1 MDIGLMLRISV
12 NLFGLMGANQFPFPL
27 PAYLFGREKPSP
39 LRERGGAG
47 RLVGV
52 AVLEVARRRKVV
64 VDRGMG

>member
-1 MDIGLMLRISV
+1 MLRISV

-47 RLVGV
+47 LLASFAIL
-52 AVLEVARRRKVV
+52 AVTLLREVV
-64 VDRGMG
+64 VDRGMD